1 MCQKNKTVS
10 PPLLRQVNMSLQNNW
25 VSGPRVEVSVLEM
38 IVRGTGNHATSLST
52 YLCLTKA
59 WGEEMAHQSAVMAH
73 DGFPQRVVY
82 QDLLVL
88 NVHELA
94 DTPVER
100 ALGTDLTDLTLTW
113 DAQNRQASVAP
124 NAHRCPR
131 PGDFG
136 IS

>member
-1 MCQKNKTVS
+1 
-10 PPLLRQVNMSLQNNW
+10 
-25 VSGPRVEVSVLEM
+25 
-38 IVRGTGNHATSLST
+38 
-52 YLCLTKA
+52 
-59 WGEEMAHQSAVMAH
+59 MAH
-73 DGFPQRVVY
+73 DGFPQRVVD

-100 ALGTDLTDLTLTW
+100 ALGIGLTAVTLTW

-136 IS
+136 IG